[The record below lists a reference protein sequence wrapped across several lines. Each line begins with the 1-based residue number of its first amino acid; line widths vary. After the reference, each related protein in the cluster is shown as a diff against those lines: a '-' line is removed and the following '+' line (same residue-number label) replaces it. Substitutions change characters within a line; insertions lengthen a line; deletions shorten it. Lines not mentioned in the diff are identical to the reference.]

1 LFTGASLAVSRQKKI
16 VHWSVGT
23 FTSVHKPIISP
34 GFVCISVIGCWRAGA
49 DGAIGCWRAGAD
61 GALIPSCWESGSLFK
76 HREGITEV
84 GG

>member
-1 LFTGASLAVSRQKKI
+1 MLGLL
-16 VHWSVGT
+16 
-23 FTSVHKPIISP
+23 
-34 GFVCISVIGCWRAGA
+34 VIGYWRAGA

-61 GALIPSCWESGSLFK
+61 GAISCWRAGADGALISSCWESGSLFK

>member
-1 LFTGASLAVSRQKKI
+1 MYLRDNVIGLVI
-16 VHWSVGT
+16 GN
-23 FTSVHKPIISP
+23 
-34 GFVCISVIGCWRAGA
+34 VIGCWKAGA

>member
-1 LFTGASLAVSRQKKI
+1 MPNANNTGQAKRNRTQHI
-16 VHWSVGT
+16 VT
-23 FTSVHKPIISP
+23 A
-34 GFVCISVIGCWRAGA
+34 IGCWRAGA

-61 GALIPSCWESGSLFK
+61 GALISSCWESGFLFK